1 MKGFG
6 TWCHPRKKPL
16 RELIPS
22 ENLQIWDLAA
32 SVIKPVLSHS
42 VLASTLSSVL
52 FAEDAPIVLAG
63 DSNGGV
69 SVFKVTGL
77 EPVDDIT
84 REEQRARLEACV
96 GKRKP

>member
-1 MKGFG
+1 LFSNI
-6 TWCHPRKKPL
+6 PRPFF
-16 RELIPS
+16 PV
-22 ENLQIWDLAA
+22 QIWDLAS

-42 VLASTLSSVL
+42 VLGSTLSSVL

-77 EPVDDIT
+77 EPVDDLS
-84 REEQRARLEACV
+84 REEQKARLQACV
-96 GKRKP
+96 GKRRP

>member
-1 MKGFG
+1 M
-6 TWCHPRKKPL
+6 
-16 RELIPS
+16 
-22 ENLQIWDLAA
+22 QIWDLAA

-77 EPVDDIT
+77 EPTDDLT
-84 REEQRARLEACV
+84 REDQRARLEACV